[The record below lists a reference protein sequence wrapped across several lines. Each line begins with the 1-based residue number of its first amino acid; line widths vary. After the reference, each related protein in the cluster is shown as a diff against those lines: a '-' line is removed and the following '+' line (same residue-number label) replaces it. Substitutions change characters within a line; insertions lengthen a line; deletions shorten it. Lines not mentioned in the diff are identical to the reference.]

1 MGSCISKKEPTQERK
16 NTGTN
21 DVQKQPQDSI
31 KKTEIFS
38 TFIPPTDSTRDE
50 RTQNRTEHKILRVLS
65 SLDST
70 DSLEPGGSNPTLG
83 IQNFEMSSELQEL
96 NYEITTINTSAIQY

>member
-1 MGSCISKKEPTQERK
+1 MGSCISKKGPTQERK
-16 NTGTN
+16 NTETN
-21 DVQKQPQDSI
+21 DVQNQTQASI

-38 TFIPPTDSTRDE
+38 TFIPPTDSTRDR
-50 RTQNRTEHKILRVLS
+50 RTRVS
-65 SLDST
+65 ANTGVRVHRSLDST

-96 NYEITTINTSAIQY
+96 NYEITTMNTSAIQY